1 MGKGTDNMTRPTH
14 ASARTVR
21 RPRAYQRGA
30 ALLLAMVAVTLIVT
44 LAGAM
49 VWQQERAIQVE
60 AAERARGQSGWILLG
75 ALDWSR
81 LILREDARTGA
92 VDHSGEP
99 WATPL
104 AEARLSTFLAAEKG
118 VATEDDGPEAFLS
131 GSIEDAQSRYNLR
144 NLINP
149 DANALKAEVATLS
162 RLCEAAGLPTET
174 AGRLAG
180 ALRAVWMTDASGA
193 RTVTASQALPI
204 RRFEQLAWLDF
215 EAPVIRALRAS
226 VTILPSPTP
235 INVNTAPREV
245 LAAVLGVDMGTAERL
260 VQHRQRSPFQNLD
273 SLSPLVPEGTR
284 IDASRLAVATQYF
297 EVSGRLRLD
306 ERVLEERSLVT
317 RRGAGNRAEVITLH
331 RERRSLDLAPS

>member
-1 MGKGTDNMTRPTH
+1 MPPDSPIR
-14 ASARTVR
+14 AARIR
-21 RPRAYQRGA
+21 RCNRRAPQRGA

-60 AAERARGQSGWILLG
+60 AAERARGQAGWILLG

-81 LILREDARTGA
+81 LILREDGRTAA
-92 VDHSGEP
+92 VDHGGEP

-131 GSIEDAQSRYNLR
+131 GTIQDAQARYNLR
-144 NLINP
+144 NLTTP
-149 DANALKAEVATLS
+149 DAAALQVEVATLT

-174 AGRLAG
+174 AGRIA
-180 ALRAVWMTDASGA
+180 AKLRAVWVMDAETA
-193 RTVTASQALPI
+193 RSVSSSQALPI
-204 RRFEQLAWLDF
+204 RRFEQLAWLDI
-215 EAPVIRALRAS
+215 EPSVVAALQAS
-226 VTILPSPTP
+226 VTILPTPTP
-235 INVNTAPREV
+235 INLNTAPREV
-245 LAAVLGVDMGTAERL
+245 LGAVLGVDLGTAERL
-260 VQHRQRSPFQNLD
+260 VQHRQRSPFRNLN
-273 SLSPLVPEGTR
+273 SLVSLVPEGTKINDNNR
-284 IDASRLAVATQYF
+284 IAVTTQHF

-306 ERVLEERSLVT
+306 QRVLEERSLVH
-317 RRGAGNRAEVITLH
+317 RQGAGNNTQVITLH